1 MRAGGWVTGLVS
13 AALASVAL
21 IPADALTA
29 SVPSGFH
36 ISVLAHV
43 PGAREMAPCGNFL
56 YVGTAGSRVYSV
68 ALNGGRVDPD
78 TMYTRY
84 FTSTGNLNKVAG
96 YASPKLDALFAQG
109 RATSNVTQRHAIYT
123 QISKT
128 LEGQGVWVWMFTAN
142 DYYAI
147 SSKVQNFVP
156 MPNES
161 LQYLR
166 QTTLG

>member
-1 MRAGGWVTGLVS
+1 MTSGRLPMRAGGWVTGLVS

-68 ALNGGRVDPD
+68 ALNGGRVAAVPGS
-78 TMYTRY
+78 
-84 FTSTGNLNKVAG
+84 FAAPNGVAC
-96 YASPKLDALFAQG
+96 
-109 RATSNVTQRHAIYT
+109 TN
-123 QISKT
+123 
-128 LEGQGVWVWMFTAN
+128 
-142 DYYAI
+142 
-147 SSKVQNFVP
+147 
-156 MPNES
+156 
-161 LQYLR
+161 
-166 QTTLG
+166 